1 MEDSY
6 EWHVSFLPLKS
17 NTLFFCNAVGRTILH
32 EYRRSN
38 KPGNAKPKEQ
48 LHTSWCNRFQSVLNR
63 NVKYSVKNSE
73 GYLLRWEDYQNL
85 HHVSALNGHCVV
97 PVWEEMNLHTD
108 SGTRYTN
115 TPGFLRVE
123 KFDLNFLKSASG
135 GLLVRKKKQDKRDQK
150 NDQQANAPNY
160 SPVTDYI
167 CSLRQAASALCR
179 AWQQRTKQQRAAVQT
194 GSLMCI
200 LACYFMWI
208 KQLPSWWIGWV
219 QGSTENLNTVS

>member
-1 MEDSY
+1 
-6 EWHVSFLPLKS
+6 
-17 NTLFFCNAVGRTILH
+17 
-32 EYRRSN
+32 
-38 KPGNAKPKEQ
+38 
-48 LHTSWCNRFQSVLNR
+48 
-63 NVKYSVKNSE
+63 
-73 GYLLRWEDYQNL
+73 
-85 HHVSALNGHCVV
+85 
-97 PVWEEMNLHTD
+97 MNLHTD

-179 AWQQRTKQQRAAVQT
+179 A
-194 GSLMCI
+194 
-200 LACYFMWI
+200 
-208 KQLPSWWIGWV
+208 
-219 QGSTENLNTVS
+219 